1 MGVTTNPGD
10 KMNTTAPKIDH
21 CTTTASIVDQ
31 VARIIATGND
41 CAELAPAAVDGGRVA
56 ICPSECGQ
64 YILNAG
70 GRLFVIDDTS
80 TGAAELAVRVWF
92 ADPGPKRD
100 RVLARL

>member
-1 MGVTTNPGD
+1 
-10 KMNTTAPKIDH
+10 MNTTAPKIDPN
-21 CTTTASIVDQ
+21 TSTASIVDQ
-31 VARIIATGND
+31 VAQIIATGTE
-41 CAELAPAAVDGGRVA
+41 CAELAPSTVDGGRVA
-56 ICPSECGQ
+56 ICPAECGL

-92 ADPGPKRD
+92 ADPGPRRD